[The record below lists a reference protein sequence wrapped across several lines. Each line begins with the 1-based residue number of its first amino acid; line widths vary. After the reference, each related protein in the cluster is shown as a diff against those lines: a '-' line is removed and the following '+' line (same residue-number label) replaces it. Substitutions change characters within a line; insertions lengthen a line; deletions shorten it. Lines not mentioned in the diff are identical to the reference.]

1 MEACD
6 HYSCHLK
13 TFSYKLAFCGYVN
26 ARGVCKMGVY
36 KINKNAG
43 GMKVVLYLRG
53 PTMTPN
59 GELGIC

>member
-13 TFSYKLAFCGYVN
+13 TFSYKLAFRGYVN
-26 ARGVCKMGVY
+26 ARGVCKMGERLT
-36 KINKNAG
+36 KTG